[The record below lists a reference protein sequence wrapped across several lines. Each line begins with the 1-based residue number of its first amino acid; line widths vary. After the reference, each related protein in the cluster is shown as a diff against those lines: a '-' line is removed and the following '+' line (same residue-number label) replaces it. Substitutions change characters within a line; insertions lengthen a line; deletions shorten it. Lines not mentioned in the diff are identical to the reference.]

1 MRLGGGGGSDAAV
14 SALAGL
20 FSTWSG
26 FQSGLWT
33 GTQAARY
40 TEYGAMRMEAAGL
53 QAEANQISV
62 IEVTLF
68 TTWVNATVAGDYAV
82 AEFYERRFPANLKT
96 AFDAWR
102 ETRPLDDPKAPRS
115 PFVMPQYQRHDREA
129 QVADAKATAVLR
141 AGQAANQISD
151 RFSQGNVMLAMAMF
165 FAGIAQVFRIDH
177 LRFALLG
184 VAVITCVVGVVRV
197 ASLPMLHPG

>member
-1 MRLGGGGGSDAAV
+1 
-14 SALAGL
+14 
-20 FSTWSG
+20 
-26 FQSGLWT
+26 
-33 GTQAARY
+33 
-40 TEYGAMRMEAAGL
+40 
-53 QAEANQISV
+53 
-62 IEVTLF
+62 
-68 TTWVNATVAGDYAV
+68 
-82 AEFYERRFPANLKT
+82 
-96 AFDAWR
+96 
-102 ETRPLDDPKAPRS
+102 
-115 PFVMPQYQRHDREA
+115 MPQYQRHDREA